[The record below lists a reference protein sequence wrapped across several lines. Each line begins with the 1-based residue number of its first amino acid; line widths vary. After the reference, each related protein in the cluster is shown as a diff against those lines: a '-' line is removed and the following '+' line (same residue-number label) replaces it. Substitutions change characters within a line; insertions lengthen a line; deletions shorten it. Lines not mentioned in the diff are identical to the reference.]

1 MKTLVGLLAALA
13 ALLFN
18 VAPAAAAEGR
28 IDDISSANDE
38 LTILFSSVALDGD
51 DAIDP
56 TSVAVTVDDQP
67 VESQVAAY
75 EAGAGA
81 GRVAILTLDVSGSMK
96 GAGIAAAKD
105 AADLFLGTVPADVR
119 VGLVTFGDN
128 AQVAIAPTEN
138 HDEVAAKVAALKVG
152 GDTALYDGVVTA
164 VKAAGATGSR
174 SLVVLSDGKDEGS
187 NASLNQARKSVASSG
202 VGLDAVALGDG
213 GKQAQA
219 ALDQLAAAGSG
230 QVFGAVAADE
240 LAAAFAA
247 SASSLESQ
255 LQITAALPA
264 GTGEYV
270 SVSVSAETGSGSVA
284 DSAVAEVEPIAAA
297 ATPSGPQAAQ
307 LGGLTAVLVSP
318 AVAAGALLLLFAGL
332 LVVLL
337 IAFRGNDTDDGRV
350 GRRLRGYGDD
360 AVTSSSASP
369 SMVELKDRVAR
380 SAVELAGRVSDKRGF
395 DQTLGLKL
403 EAGGLVLKPAEW
415 LLILTGATVVGALA
429 GALVSG
435 FGLLGILLGGV
446 VGFAIP
452 YLYLS
457 IRVSSRRKE
466 FDSVL
471 AETLTLVAGSL
482 SAGHSIQQAFDTV
495 VRESDGVMRDE
506 LGRALAEARLG
517 VPFEDALTHV
527 AERMDSEDFRWVV
540 MAITVQRE
548 IGGDLAEVLRNVAD
562 MLRER
567 ERLRRQVKTLSA
579 EGRLSA
585 YVLIGLP
592 IAMFGYMLMVR
603 PEYISL
609 LFTTTVGL
617 IMALLALLLL
627 VVGAIWMS
635 RIIKI
640 EV

>member
-1 MKTLVGLLAALA
+1 MKKLLGLLVVFAAM
-13 ALLFN
+13 LFT

-28 IDDISSANDE
+28 IDDITSANDE
-38 LTILFSSVALDGD
+38 LTILFSSVALNGD

-56 TSVAVTVDDQP
+56 SSVAVTVDDQP

-75 EAGAGA
+75 QAGVGA

-119 VGLVTFGDN
+119 VGLVTFGDT
-128 AQVAIAPTEN
+128 AKVAIAPTED
-138 HDEVAAKVAALKVG
+138 HDEVAAKVAALEVG

-164 VKAAGATGSR
+164 VRAAGEEGSR
-174 SLVVLSDGKDEGS
+174 SLIVLSDGKDEGS
-187 NASLNQARKSVASSG
+187 SASLKQAQKSVASSG

-219 ALDQLAAAGSG
+219 ALGQLAKAGSG
-230 QVFGAVAADE
+230 QVFSAAAAAE
-240 LAAAFAA
+240 LEAAFAA

-270 SVSVSAETGSGSVA
+270 SVSVSAEAGSGQVS
-284 DSAVAEVEPIAAA
+284 DSAITQVEPIAAA
-297 ATPSGPQAAQ
+297 ATPVGPQAAEVA
-307 LGGLTAVLVSP
+307 GLTALLASP
-318 AVAAGALLLLFAGL
+318 AVALGALLLVFAGL

-337 IAFRGNDTDDGRV
+337 IAFRGNDTDGGRV

-360 AVTSSSASP
+360 AVTANGASP
-369 SMVELKDRVAR
+369 SMTDLKDRVAR
-380 SAVELAGRVSDKRGF
+380 SAVELAGRVSEKRGL
-395 DQTLGLKL
+395 DQTIGLKL
-403 EAGGLVLKPAEW
+403 EAGGVALKPAEW
-415 LLILTGATVVGALA
+415 LLILTGATVVGALV

-435 FGLLGILLGGV
+435 FGLVGILAGGV
-446 VGFAIP
+446 IGFAIP

-457 IRVSSRRKE
+457 VRVSSRRKE
-466 FDSVL
+466 FDAVL

-585 YVLIGLP
+585 FVLIGLP
-592 IAMFGYMLMVR
+592 IAMFGYMMVVR

-609 LFTTTVGL
+609 LFTTTIGL
-617 IMALLALLLL
+617 AMSLLALLLL
-627 VVGAIWMS
+627 VVGSFWMS